1 MRSGRRHRVNGEKA
15 AWLSVALVVCACLL
29 TGAIPADALELWS
42 DASGER
48 SVSLNT
54 SLKWTSVLSHA
65 SGDTV
70 FFPEEWSAASLW
82 RFRAVVEARPTT
94 WLAAQIAYEQRAR
107 TISEGAGAA
116 RRRFPLPTV

>member
-1 MRSGRRHRVNGEKA
+1 MSVETRHCVRGENVRRMSA
-15 AWLSVALVVCACLL
+15 AFLVCACLL
-29 TGAIPADALELWS
+29 TCALPAGAAELWS

-82 RFRAVVEARPTT
+82 RFRAVVDARPTT
-94 WLAAQIAYEQRAR
+94 RLAAQVA
-107 TISEGAGAA
+107 
-116 RRRFPLPTV
+116 